1 MTAEISPQAR
11 TRADLHRLHD
21 CEKQS
26 WRTIADLDEYR
37 GISHFTLSAIAAG
50 REPRKLSIRL
60 RLGWP
65 LESYRVV
72 AVGTAI
78 PDGTQAHSAQ
88 QCKCGQWFISNH
100 PRRVRCFI
108 CSPYRGKK
116 AASR

>member
-1 MTAEISPQAR
+1 MPQITELAALMR
-11 TRADLHRLHD
+11 NEYITM
-21 CEKQS
+21 QS
-26 WRTIADLDEYR
+26 WDKVADRHHITKPLAWRIAKKGY
-37 GISHFTLSAIAAG
+37 
-50 REPRKLSIRL
+50 EPRRYAIRKLLDLPQYANVIPI
-60 RLGWP
+60 GDQ
-65 LESYRVV
+65 
-72 AVGTAI
+72 I